1 MKIAKVVPIFKKGN
15 SHEVGNY
22 RPISLLT
29 GFSKILE
36 KIISVRFVKF
46 LKINNILAPE
56 QFGFRE
62 KHTTSHALLHFIDK
76 ISSAKDNGLHTV
88 GIFLD
93 YSKAFDTI
101 DHTILLYKLSFYG
114 IRGKA
119 LEWFRSYFS
128 DRKQFVFLNGVKPS
142 MQPVTCGVPQGSLLG
157 PLLFLLYINDFPQ
170 SSKILSFILF
180 ADDSS
185 VFYSEKNPRKLLQT
199 INSELISVNDWII
212 ANRLSLNL
220 VKTNYMLFSNTLASL
235 PDNIIFND
243 VQITEVLSTTF
254 LGLHIDSKLNW
265 KDHISYLCKLLSR
278 NTGVINSLKSI
289 FPKNVL
295 CMLYSTLILPYIN
308 YGILAWGNA
317 ANVHLDGLLKV
328 QKRAIRIICGVT
340 TRSHTNILFYEN
352 KFLIHDI
359 FDFNLGCIMYQFS
372 IKKRTTPCP

>member
-1 MKIAKVVPIFKKGN
+1 MGYI
-15 SHEVGNY
+15 
-22 RPISLLT
+22 LLAY
-29 GFSKILE
+29 SW
-36 KIISVRFVKF
+36 
-46 LKINNILAPE
+46 
-56 QFGFRE
+56 
-62 KHTTSHALLHFIDK
+62 TTP
-76 ISSAKDNGLHTV
+76 
-88 GIFLD
+88 
-93 YSKAFDTI
+93 KAFDTI
-101 DHTILLYKLSFYG
+101 DHNILLYKLSFYG

-119 LEWFRSYFS
+119 FRSWFRSYLS
-128 DRKQFVFLNGVKPS
+128 DRKQFVFLNAVKSS

-170 SSKILSFILF
+170 SSKILSFQILF

-243 VQITEVLSTTF
+243 VQITEVLSTKF

-295 CMLYSTLILPYIN
+295 KCMLYSTFILPYIN

-340 TRSHTNILFYEN
+340 T
-352 KFLIHDI
+352 
-359 FDFNLGCIMYQFS
+359 
-372 IKKRTTPCP
+372 